1 MIKKTLALAL
11 ASFISTLSLANVDTV
26 KTNLTKQHPNLKIEN
41 IQATEMKGIYSGSMD
56 GQVVY
61 VGEDTQHILIG
72 SMFRLSD
79 QKNLTKD
86 LMLKQNTIDWKKLPL
101 QDAVKTVRGNG
112 KRQIAVFSDPNCPY
126 CKQLETE
133 LSKLN
138 DVTIYTFIYPIK
150 TQSIAVSKQVF
161 CEKDPALA
169 WSNLIAKGIQPSS
182 KKTCANPIERNLSLG
197 KSLALNGTPAIIFS
211 NGFKVMGAYPAQ
223 EIEKMWQEL
232 GL

>member
-1 MIKKTLALAL
+1 MIKKTLALAFV
-11 ASFISTLSLANVDTV
+11 SFISTLSLANVDTV
-26 KTNLTKQHPNLKIEN
+26 KSNLTKQHPNLKIEN

-133 LSKLN
+133 LTKLN

-182 KKTCANPIERNLSLG
+182 KKTCANPIERNLTLG

>member
-1 MIKKTLALAL
+1 MIKKTLALAFV
-11 ASFISTLSLANVDTV
+11 SFISTLSLANVDTV
-26 KTNLTKQHPNLKIEN
+26 KTNLMKQHPNLKIEN

-86 LMLKQNTIDWKKLPL
+86 LMLKQNSIDWKKLPL
-101 QDAVKTVRGNG
+101 QDAVKMVRGNG

-133 LSKLN
+133 LTKLN

>member
-1 MIKKTLALAL
+1 MIKKTLALAFV
-11 ASFISTLSLANVDTV
+11 SFISTLSLANVDTV
-26 KTNLTKQHPNLKIEN
+26 KSSLAKQHPNLKIEN
-41 IQATEMKGIYSGSMD
+41 IQTTDMKGIYSGSMD

-61 VGEDTQHILIG
+61 VGEDAQHILMG

-86 LMLKQNTIDWKKLPL
+86 LVLKQNSIDWKKLPL
-101 QDAVKTVRGNG
+101 QDAVKMVRGNG

-126 CKQLETE
+126 CKQLENE

-182 KKTCANPIERNLSLG
+182 KKTCTNPIERNLSLG
-197 KSLALNGTPAIIFS
+197 KSLGLNGTPAIIFS

-223 EIEKMWQEL
+223 EIEKMWKEL